1 MSMEAFVDV
10 FRDYIEAHGRAS
22 SIEMFNSQGDDGG
35 SDSGRSNGDSDAIS
49 SDSDSSDEE
58 TVSDDDDSI
67 PDAEM
72 ADISDEEDEF
82 VGNQIAGNTVN
93 VHAVVVHDSIHCPP
107 FDEIDNTLHG
117 CCDCAE
123 FGMGGCCRLDDFVF
137 FGSIDFETLIAE
149 AIDTVN
155 DEGRMPNNILR
166 KKLYRSLFLDT
177 NFGILE
183 KKERRKLPNCGVA
196 KVRQMFPSTSGN
208 YMGYKEN

>member
-1 MSMEAFVDV
+1 
-10 FRDYIEAHGRAS
+10 
-22 SIEMFNSQGDDGG
+22 MFNSKGDDGG
-35 SDSGRSNGDSDAIS
+35 SDSERSNGDLDAIS

-58 TVSDDDDSI
+58 TVSDDDDFI

-72 ADISDEEDEF
+72 TDISDEEDEF

-93 VHAVVVHDSIHCPP
+93 IYAAVVHDSIHCPP
-107 FDEIDNTLHG
+107 FDEIDG

-137 FGSIDFETLIAE
+137 FGSIDFEILMAE